1 MEAGFGSR
9 RRGQGAAA
17 GAALEGVAGDGRDPR
32 CHISHRLIR
41 MVMENAHKQGKWV
54 GICGELGA
62 DLTLTEEFIR
72 MGVDELSVAPSMV
85 LKVRKAVR
93 ESSTSLH

>member
-1 MEAGFGSR
+1 MLR
-9 RRGQGAAA
+9 M
-17 GAALEGVAGDGRDPR
+17 
-32 CHISHRLIR
+32 IR
-41 MVMENAHKQGKWV
+41 MVADNAHRAGIWV

-93 ESSTSLH
+93 ESVRDERY